1 MINANKIR
9 ARIME
14 LGMTQKQVAKEIGM
28 AEKTF
33 SIKMNNGKFGLD
45 EADRMIEIL
54 KIDKPND
61 YFFTNDVAKQVTN
74 KRKEPDHDA
83 ARSDE

>member
-1 MINANKIR
+1 
-9 ARIME
+9 ME

-61 YFFTNDVAKQVTN
+61 YFFTNDVA
-74 KRKEPDHDA
+74 
-83 ARSDE
+83 